1 MDRDKKDL
9 LRGVLKPE
17 GAPGAVC
24 DSRALVAAQEAIPPV
39 VVALAALRALVPSEP
54 DEELAGYLSFAVLGV
69 AVGFAERN
77 LSPRDEAHLAIVPP
91 LLEDIRSVY
100 GQLHDLGGDYDGEE
114 FRFRAY
120 DYGIHKAYYLD
131 WRLYLSKELY

>member
-1 MDRDKKDL
+1 MDKDKNDL
-9 LRGVLKPE
+9 LRGVLKPG
-17 GAPGAVC
+17 GAPAAVS
-24 DSRALVAAQEAIPPV
+24 DSRALVATLEAQPPV
-39 VVALAALRALVPSEP
+39 AVALAALRSRVPAEP
-54 DEELAGYLSFAVLGV
+54 DEELAGFFRFAVLGV

-77 LSPRDEAHLAIVPP
+77 LSPRDEAHLTIVPP
-91 LLEDIRSVY
+91 LLADIRAVY
-100 GQLHDLGGDYDGEE
+100 EQLHTLGGEYDREE